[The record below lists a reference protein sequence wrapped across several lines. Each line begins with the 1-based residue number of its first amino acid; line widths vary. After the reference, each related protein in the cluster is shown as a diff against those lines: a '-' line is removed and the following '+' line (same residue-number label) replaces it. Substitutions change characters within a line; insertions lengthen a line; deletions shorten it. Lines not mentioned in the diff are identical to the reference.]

1 MARGLARSGGR
12 VTRMLWTVIR
22 VEWLSLV
29 RERAV
34 WAVLALFALAV
45 GYGALG
51 GGLFVRG
58 ERRAIEAVALEEST
72 RVTRLR
78 EELAAIAAGS
88 AQVRH
93 AADPRSP
100 LIVGRELGR
109 RAATLPPGPL
119 APVSIGQ
126 RDLLPHTMFVTTQAR
141 LADEGADAD
150 GSSPT
155 RRMSGAFDP
164 AFVFVFLLPLVI
176 IALTYDLLAGE
187 RERGTLE
194 LVLSQPVSLATF
206 VLGKA
211 LQRAGLLVFTVLAL
225 GLLGAALAGGDLTAE
240 GGPLRAGLFAGL
252 LAAYSIFWFSAAV
265 FVNAWGRSSA
275 GNALSLVGLWLG
287 LVVVVPGLVSVA
299 VDAVHPPPSRVTLV
313 NLARE
318 AASEAEAQATAIEG
332 DHGKD
337 PARAGDR
344 SARRAVEVQE
354 DLARRVQPV
363 VEAFGEQL
371 SRQQGLVDRL
381 RFVSPAIVL
390 HEGLNEV
397 AGSGVARH
405 RHFAE
410 QVGRFHEEH
419 KQFFF
424 ERVRR
429 GAELSP
435 ADYDA
440 MPRFEHREEP
450 AGAVAGRVGMGLLG
464 LLAPSAGLI
473 LLAIVG
479 LRRSIGARPR

>member
-1 MARGLARSGGR
+1 
-12 VTRMLWTVIR
+12 MLWSVIR
-22 VEWLSLV
+22 VEWLSLI
-29 RERAV
+29 RERAA

-51 GGLFVRG
+51 GGLFVSG
-58 ERRAIEAVALEEST
+58 ERRAIQAIALEESA
-72 RVTRLR
+72 RMTRLR
-78 EELAAIAAGS
+78 EELAGIAAG

-93 AADPRSP
+93 VADPRSP

-126 RDLLPHTMFVTTQAR
+126 RDLLPHTMFVTSQAR
-141 LADEGADAD
+141 LADEGADGD
-150 GSSPT
+150 GSSPA
-155 RRMSGAFDP
+155 RQMSGAFDL
-164 AFVFVFLLPLVI
+164 AFVLVFLLPLVI
-176 IALTYDLLAGE
+176 IALTYDLLSGE

-194 LVLSQPVSLATF
+194 LVLSQPVSLASF

-211 LQRAGLLVFTVLAL
+211 IQRAGFLVFVVLAL
-225 GLLGAALAGGDLTAE
+225 GLLGPALGGGHLLAE
-240 GGPLRAGLFAGL
+240 GGPLRVALYAGL
-252 LAAYSIFWFSAAV
+252 LVSYSVFWFAASV

-299 VDAVHPPPSRVTLV
+299 VDAIHPQPSRVTLV

-318 AASEAEAQATAIEG
+318 AASEAEAKASVLEG

-337 PARAGDR
+337 AARASDR
-344 SARRAVEVQE
+344 TARRALEVQE
-354 DLARRVQPV
+354 DLERRVLPV
-363 VEAFGEQL
+363 VEAFGQQL
-371 SRQQGLVDRL
+371 SRQQGLVDQL

-410 QVGRFHEEH
+410 QVDRFHEEY
-419 KQFFF
+419 KRFFF
-424 ERVRR
+424 ERIRR
-429 GAELSP
+429 GAELGP

-450 AGAVAGRVGMGLLG
+450 ASAVAGRVGAGVLG
-464 LLAPSAGLI
+464 LLLPAAGLLI
-473 LLAIVG
+473 LAVAG
-479 LRRSIGARPR
+479 LRRPSVLSRGSR

>member
-1 MARGLARSGGR
+1 
-12 VTRMLWTVIR
+12 MLWTVIR

-29 RERAV
+29 RERAA
-34 WAVLALFALAV
+34 WAILALFALAV

-51 GGLFVRG
+51 GGLFVKA
-58 ERRAIEAVALEEST
+58 ERRAIEAIALEESA
-72 RVTRLR
+72 RITRLR
-78 EELAAIAAGS
+78 GELAAIAAG
-88 AQVRH
+88 APVRH
-93 AADPRSP
+93 VADPRSP

-126 RDLLPHTMFVTTQAR
+126 RDLLPHTVFVTTQAR
-141 LADEGADAD
+141 LADEGDAGD

-155 RRMSGAFDP
+155 RRMAGAFDL
-164 AFVFVFLLPLVI
+164 AFVWVFLLPLVI
-176 IALTYDLLAGE
+176 IALTYDLLSGE
-187 RERGTLE
+187 RERGTLD
-194 LVLSQPVSLATF
+194 LVLSQPVSLASF

-211 LQRAGLLVFTVLAL
+211 LQRAGFLVIVVLAL
-225 GLLGAALAGGDLTAE
+225 GLVGPALGGGHLLSE
-240 GGPLRAGLFAGL
+240 GGPLRVLLYAGL
-252 LAAYSIFWFSAAV
+252 LVSYSVFWFAAAV
-265 FVNAWGRSSA
+265 CVNAWGRSSA

-287 LVVVVPGLVSVA
+287 LVVVVPGLVSVV
-299 VDAVHPPPSRVTLV
+299 VDSIHPPPSRVTLV

-318 AASEAEAQATAIEG
+318 AASEAEARASAIEG

-337 PARAGDR
+337 PRAGDR
-344 SARRAVEVQE
+344 TARRALEVQE
-354 DLARRVQPV
+354 DLERKVTPV

-397 AGSGVARH
+397 AGSGVSRH

-410 QVGRFHEEH
+410 QVDRFHEAH
-419 KQFFF
+419 KRFFF
-424 ERVRR
+424 ERTRA
-429 GAELSP
+429 GADLGP

-450 AGAVAGRVGMGLLG
+450 ASAVSGRVGAGLLG
-464 LLAPSAGLI
+464 LLLPAAGL
-473 LLAIVG
+473 LGLAIAG
-479 LRRSIGARPR
+479 LRRPIGVRPR

>member
-1 MARGLARSGGR
+1 MG
-12 VTRMLWTVIR
+12 MLWTVIR

-34 WAVLALFALAV
+34 WVVLALFALAV

-51 GGLFVRG
+51 GGLFVSS
-58 ERRAIEAVALEEST
+58 ERRAIEAITREESA
-72 RVTRLR
+72 RMARLR
-78 EELAAIAAGS
+78 EEVVAIAAG
-88 AQVRH
+88 AEVRH

-100 LIVGRELGR
+100 LQVGRELGR

-141 LADEGADAD
+141 LAEEGADGD

-155 RRMSGAFDP
+155 RSMSGAFDL

-176 IALTYDLLAGE
+176 IALTYDLLSGE
-187 RERGTLE
+187 RERGTLD

-211 LQRAGLLVFTVLAL
+211 VQRAGLLVGVVLAL
-225 GLLGAALAGGDLTAE
+225 GLVGPALGGGHLLAE
-240 GGPLRAGLFAGL
+240 VGPLRVGLYAGL
-252 LAAYSIFWFSAAV
+252 LVAYSVFWFAASV
-265 FVNAWGRSSA
+265 CVNAWGRSSA

-299 VDAVHPPPSRVTLV
+299 VDAIYPPPSRVALV

-318 AASEAEAQATAIEG
+318 AASEAEARASAIEG
-332 DHGKD
+332 DHGKGA
-337 PARAGDR
+337 ARAGDR
-344 SARRAVEVQE
+344 SARRALEVQE
-354 DLARRVQPV
+354 DLERRVQPV

-397 AGSGVARH
+397 AGSGVARY
-405 RHFAE
+405 RHFAG
-410 QVGRFHEEH
+410 QVGRFHEAH

-424 ERVRR
+424 ERIRR
-429 GAELSP
+429 GAELGP
-435 ADYDA
+435 ADYEA

-450 AGAVAGRVGMGLLG
+450 AGAVAGRVGKGLLG
-464 LLAPSAGLI
+464 LLLPAAGL
-473 LLAIVG
+473 LVLAVVG
-479 LRRSIGARPR
+479 LRRPVGLRPR